1 MNRDIR
7 TWSEHA
13 KATGRGKQPGRG
25 TWTAS
30 GSNPTAGSLRPS
42 YARHWMKWPAVFFVL
57 MVLMPVGVQAQSA
70 LDGFNPG
77 ANGNVEAFAVQA
89 DGKTLVA
96 GEFTTLGGGGTGTIT
111 RNRIGRLNADGS
123 LDMSFNPGANGA
135 VYALALQAD
144 GKILVAGSFTTLGGG
159 GTGTTPRHSIGRLNA
174 DGSLDTSFNPGANS
188 FVSAL
193 AVQADGKILVGG
205 YFSRL
210 GGVGTGTI
218 TRHYIGRLNADG
230 TLDASF
236 NPGANTYVFELAVQ
250 GDGRILVGGIFTT
263 LGGGGTGT
271 ITRNHIGRL
280 NVDGSLDTSFNPGA
294 DDAVW
299 ALAVQADSRILVGG
313 WFTTLGGG
321 NTGTATRNYIGRLN
335 ADGTLD
341 TSFDPGANNAVW
353 TLAVQADGRILVG
366 GDFATLG
373 GGGTGSIT
381 RNKIGRLNADGSL
394 DTSFDPG
401 ANNSVLA
408 LAVQADGKI
417 LVGGA
422 FTTLGGGDIGTITR
436 NRIGRL
442 YADGSLDSSFDPG
455 ANSSVFALAV
465 QPDGKILVGGYYTRL
480 GGGGTGTI
488 TRCYIGRLNPNG
500 SLDTS
505 FDPGGNNAVFAIAM
519 QADGKILVGGD
530 FTTLGGGGI
539 GITARSRI
547 GRLNADGSLDASFD
561 PGANSTIYALAVQAD
576 GKILVAGS
584 FTTLGGGGTGSFTRN
599 RIGRLNADGSLDTS
613 FDPGADGGIY
623 ALAVQADG
631 KILVG
636 GVFTSLG
643 GGGTGLTTRNRIG
656 RLNADGSLD
665 TSFDP
670 GANGAVSV
678 LAVQADGK
686 ILVGGYFTSLGGG
699 GTGAIPHNNIGRLN
713 ADGSLDTSFDPG
725 ANGPVR
731 VLAMQADGKTLV
743 GGAFTTLGGGGTG
756 TISRYFIGRLHADGS
771 LDTSFDPGASSSV
784 VAIAVQADGKIL
796 VGGWFSTLGGGDTG
810 TTTRN
815 GIGRLTNTDAAL
827 QNLTVDSNGTVIT
840 WERKDTAPEI
850 DRVTFELSINDPAYT
865 TLGNATRIA
874 DGWTLTGLSL
884 PKAQN
889 LFIRARGFYSSGLGN
904 GSESIVESVRNIFI
918 TRLDKRDFNGDG
930 KADIVWRH
938 TASGDINVWF
948 MNGATVT
955 GDAWLPRVP
964 DQQWQI
970 VGIGDFDGDGSA
982 DVLWRYTP
990 TGDINLWFMNGST
1003 VITDAWLPRVSDS
1016 QWQIAGI
1023 GDFNKDGKSDIVWRH
1038 TASGE
1043 INVWF
1048 MDGGIVTSDT
1058 WLPRV
1063 ADLQWQIA
1071 GIGDFNGDRGG
1082 DIVWKYLPSGDLN
1095 IWRMNGTTV
1104 TSDVWLPRVAD
1115 PQWQINAV
1123 GDFNGDGNAE
1133 IVWRHTVYGDLN
1145 IWFLN
1150 GVSVISDGW
1159 LPRVADLQ
1167 WKIFGPR

>member
-1 MNRDIR
+1 
-7 TWSEHA
+7 
-13 KATGRGKQPGRG
+13 
-25 TWTAS
+25 
-30 GSNPTAGSLRPS
+30 L
-42 YARHWMKWPAVFFVL
+42 
-57 MVLMPVGVQAQSA
+57 
-70 LDGFNPG
+70 
-77 ANGNVEAFAVQA
+77 QA
-89 DGKTLVA
+89 DGEIVVGGA
-96 GEFTTLGGGGTGTIT
+96 FTNLGGQA
-111 RNRIGRLNADGS
+111 RARLARLNADGS
-123 LDMSFNPGANGA
+123 LDMT
-135 VYALALQAD
+135 
-144 GKILVAGSFTTLGGG
+144 FT
-159 GTGTTPRHSIGRLNA
+159 N
-174 DGSLDTSFNPGANS
+174 
-188 FVSAL
+188 
-193 AVQADGKILVGG
+193 
-205 YFSRL
+205 
-210 GGVGTGTI
+210 
-218 TRHYIGRLNADG
+218 
-230 TLDASF
+230 
-236 NPGANTYVFELAVQ
+236 
-250 GDGRILVGGIFTT
+250 
-263 LGGGGTGT
+263 
-271 ITRNHIGRL
+271 
-280 NVDGSLDTSFNPGA
+280 
-294 DDAVW
+294 
-299 ALAVQADSRILVGG
+299 
-313 WFTTLGGG
+313 
-321 NTGTATRNYIGRLN
+321 
-335 ADGTLD
+335 
-341 TSFDPGANNAVW
+341 
-353 TLAVQADGRILVG
+353 
-366 GDFATLG
+366 
-373 GGGTGSIT
+373 
-381 RNKIGRLNADGSL
+381 
-394 DTSFDPG
+394 G
-401 ANNSVLA
+401 ANNSV
-408 LAVQADGKI
+408 
-417 LVGGA
+417 
-422 FTTLGGGDIGTITR
+422 
-436 NRIGRL
+436 
-442 YADGSLDSSFDPG
+442 
-455 ANSSVFALAV
+455 
-465 QPDGKILVGGYYTRL
+465 
-480 GGGGTGTI
+480 
-488 TRCYIGRLNPNG
+488 
-500 SLDTS
+500 
-505 FDPGGNNAVFAIAM
+505 
-519 QADGKILVGGD
+519 
-530 FTTLGGGGI
+530 
-539 GITARSRI
+539 
-547 GRLNADGSLDASFD
+547 
-561 PGANSTIYALAVQAD
+561 YALASQ
-576 GKILVAGS
+576 
-584 FTTLGGGGTGSFTRN
+584 
-599 RIGRLNADGSLDTS
+599 
-613 FDPGADGGIY
+613 P
-623 ALAVQADG
+623 
-631 KILVG
+631 
-636 GVFTSLG
+636 
-643 GGGTGLTTRNRIG
+643 
-656 RLNADGSLD
+656 
-665 TSFDP
+665 
-670 GANGAVSV
+670 
-678 LAVQADGK
+678 DGK